1 MEGMNYLYAE
11 EDDDEGVEYDNRLPV
26 SQQSGQSYQGLLK
39 INQIYA
45 TQLSKITQSV
55 NAKNKKKLSL
65 PNNDLKVLNSL
76 LKENFIYL
84 TILLKYKNS
93 RIEFDNLYFTSIQ
106 ILNLLSQFP
115 QVKLNIYQK
124 LQKLKFMELKF
135 QNLRISGREIDYSEA
150 DALLDDM
157 EKMQYD
163 PSLSEFITDLEL
175 STLKLNR
182 ALIKFCICDF
192 TLAKEYALNALDIL
206 DEINPLKSQK
216 NSKIKKRNDEE
227 EKYIKKL
234 TQAHEFLAELYDL
247 ERDYQNALSSYEK
260 CYYLYIGR
268 YGINH
273 PLITPIKKKKELY
286 EKKVATMK
294 IETKKEEKESD
305 YITKLKEGKILNSK
319 GTAETF
325 SFVIPIT
332 KIVEPLLI
340 SIYSL
345 PQYYDNRNDF
355 FVHELFLKNIY
366 FDKSKLFRYLG
377 FTDGSQNDN
386 YLLYT
391 DEALNT
397 ILEKISLEDN
407 KYINFS
413 DQELFSICINC

>member
-1 MEGMNYLYAE
+1 MEGMNYMYAE

-45 TQLSKITQSV
+45 TQLSKITQSA
-55 NAKNKKKLSL
+55 NAKNKKKISL

-150 DALLDDM
+150 DALLEDM
-157 EKMQYD
+157 EKIQYD

-206 DEINPLKSQK
+206 DEFNPLRSQK

-273 PLITPIKKKKELY
+273 PLITPIKKRKNYMKK
-286 EKKVATMK
+286 
-294 IETKKEEKESD
+294 
-305 YITKLKEGKILNSK
+305 N
-319 GTAETF
+319 
-325 SFVIPIT
+325 
-332 KIVEPLLI
+332 
-340 SIYSL
+340 
-345 PQYYDNRNDF
+345 
-355 FVHELFLKNIY
+355 
-366 FDKSKLFRYLG
+366 
-377 FTDGSQNDN
+377 
-386 YLLYT
+386 
-391 DEALNT
+391 
-397 ILEKISLEDN
+397 
-407 KYINFS
+407 
-413 DQELFSICINC
+413 